1 MPGYVLLAGMA
12 LCYVLSGVYGA
23 GAGPGPFRFVDL
35 ALGCLALLLGWAG
48 WADPLLAPV
57 PRPRRSSP
65 RMVLLT
71 RKVQIWLVPLCL
83 LMLVGLLTTFAT
95 EVLGLPETPLT
106 RGMLG
111 IGVAGAMVVGL
122 LVSKRIAELHEQ
134 RYRRGIRERGL
145 CFACGYDLRGRPDGG
160 REGVQNAGRWWPS
173 STDSPIPRKALWS
186 HLRAFAGRDGC
197 FSARGAG
204 RRRVW

>member
-1 MPGYVLLAGMA
+1 MA

-160 REGVQNAGRWWPS
+160 REGVQNAGRWWPIRRS
-173 STDSPIPRKALWS
+173 R
-186 HLRAFAGRDGC
+186 GRLFGATC
-197 FSARGAG
+197 GLLQAVTAVFQPGARGGGGCGKLTGSALG
-204 RRRVW
+204 CTL